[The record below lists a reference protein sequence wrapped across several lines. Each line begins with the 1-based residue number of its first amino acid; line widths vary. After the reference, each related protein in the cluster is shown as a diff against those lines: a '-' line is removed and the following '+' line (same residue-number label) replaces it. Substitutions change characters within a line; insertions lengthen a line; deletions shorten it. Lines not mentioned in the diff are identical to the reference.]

1 MALMNQTTGEYLKV
15 TAMQFDFAVGNHHIS
30 YYIFANAD
38 QRHRY
43 DAGLTAYEIYKTG
56 QYNGIGHIETALNQ
70 LPAGIETARDAVFNA
85 CYNALKL
92 DMFANWI
99 DC

>member
-1 MALMNQTTGEYLKV
+1 MALKNETGEYLKI
-15 TAMQFDFAVGNHHIS
+15 TSMQFDFASGNHHIS
-30 YYIFANAD
+30 YYIFANQE
-38 QRHRY
+38 QRLRY
-43 DAGLTAYEIYKTG
+43 DNGLTPYEIYKSG

-70 LPAGIETARDAVFNA
+70 LPAGIETARDAVINA